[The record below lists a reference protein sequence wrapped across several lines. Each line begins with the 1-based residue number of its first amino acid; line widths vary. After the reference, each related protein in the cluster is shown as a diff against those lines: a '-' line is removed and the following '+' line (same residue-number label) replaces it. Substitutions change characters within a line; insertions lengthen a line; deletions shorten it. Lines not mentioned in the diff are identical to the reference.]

1 MRELYNYR
9 AVCTRV
15 IDGDTAD
22 LVIDVGFKMTT
33 TQRVRLLGI
42 NTPERGQ
49 EGYQEAK
56 DYLTSRILEKTLVI
70 STRKSDVFG
79 RYLGTIYV
87 EDENVNEELLRE
99 GLAVVFMR

>member
-1 MRELYNYR
+1 MRELYNYK
-9 AVCTRV
+9 AVCTNV
-15 IDGDTAD
+15 VDGDTAD

-49 EGYQEAK
+49 AGYQEAK
-56 DYLTSRILEKTLVI
+56 DYLIARILEKALII

-87 EDENVNEELLRE
+87 EDENVNEELLSE
-99 GLAVVFMR
+99 GLAVTFMR